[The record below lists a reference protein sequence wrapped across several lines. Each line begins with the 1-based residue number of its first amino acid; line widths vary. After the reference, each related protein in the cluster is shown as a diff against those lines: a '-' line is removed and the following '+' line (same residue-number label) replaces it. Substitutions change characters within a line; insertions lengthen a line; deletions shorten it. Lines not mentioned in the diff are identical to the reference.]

1 MIKPPYS
8 YSNLALYTACAA
20 RHHYE
25 RGLKLKPLEQVAS
38 PAADR
43 GILLHKACED
53 FIAGEI
59 TTLPH
64 DLHRFLPILERLKA
78 TGAKSEIHL
87 ASDKNQNPVSYD
99 SPDAYFYGIIDT
111 LELSNIVAMVGDW
124 KSGKARDY
132 NPQLA
137 FYTMLVLI
145 NYPEIQTVK
154 TRIRYIDLGLS
165 SNCLEYTRKDLQ
177 HLWDN
182 TMALVERMN
191 RDRIHAP
198 TPGDHCIWCPY
209 SKRKM
214 NVCKW

>member
-1 MIKPPYS
+1 MY
-8 YSNLALYTACAA
+8 AACAA

-25 RGLKLKPLEQVAS
+25 RGLKLKPLEPVVS

-43 GILLHKACED
+43 GILLHKACEE

-59 TTLPH
+59 TELPN
-64 DLHRFLPILERLKA
+64 DLVRFRPILERLK
-78 TGAKSEIHL
+78 TSGAKSEVKL
-87 ASDKNQNPVSYD
+87 ASNINMEPVPYD

-111 LELSNIVAMVGDW
+111 LEFAIKSAMVGDW

-137 FYTMLVLI
+137 FYTMLTFI
-145 NYPEIQTVK
+145 NYPEIESVK

-165 SNCLEYTRKDLQ
+165 TNCLDYTRGDLQ
-177 HLWDN
+177 RLWDN
-182 TMALVERMN
+182 AMILVTRMN
-191 RDRIHAP
+191 KDRIHAP
-198 TPGDHCIWCPY
+198 TPGDYCIWCPY